1 MSMKRLTFS
10 FLAILIFMTSAIA
23 QNETTKMDSVSYS
36 LGVLLA
42 QNLKKQGFT
51 SLDATAVAK
60 GLEDV
65 VEGNDLQ
72 VSENEANQI
81 VSQYMQAQQAKQYES
96 VIAEGKQFL
105 AENAKREGVTVLPSG
120 LQYEV
125 IKMGEGPKPSLN
137 DQVTVHYE
145 GRLLNGKVFDSSIK
159 RGQPATFGV
168 TQVIQGWVEALQLMP
183 TGSKWRLFV
192 PYDLAY
198 GERGAGQDIGPFET
212 LVFEVE
218 LVSVN

>member
-1 MSMKRLTFS
+1 MSMEKLIFS
-10 FLAILIFMTSAIA
+10 SLAILIFMTSATA

-36 LGVLLA
+36 LGILLA

-60 GLEDV
+60 GLKDV

-72 VSENEANQI
+72 VSEEEANQI
-81 VSQYMQAQQAKQYES
+81 VSQYMQAQQAKQYEG

-105 AENAKREGVTVLPSG
+105 DENAKREGVTVLPSG

-125 IKMGEGPKPSLN
+125 MQAGDGLKPGPN

-145 GRLLNGKVFDSSIK
+145 GRLLNGKVFDSSVK

-183 TGSKWRLFV
+183 AGSKWRLFI

-198 GERGAGQDIGPFET
+198 GERGAGQDIGPFST
-212 LVFEVE
+212 LIFEVE
-218 LVSVN
+218 LISVN

>member
-1 MSMKRLTFS
+1 MSVEKLIFS
-10 FLAILIFMTSAIA
+10 SLAILIFMTSATA

-36 LGVLLA
+36 LGILLA

-60 GLEDV
+60 GLKDV

-72 VSENEANQI
+72 VSEEEANQI
-81 VSQYMQAQQAKQYES
+81 VSQYMQAQQAKQYEG

-105 AENAKREGVTVLPSG
+105 DENAKREGVTVLPSG

-125 IKMGEGPKPSLN
+125 MQAGDGLKPGPN

-145 GRLLNGKVFDSSIK
+145 GRLLNGKVFDSSVK

-183 TGSKWRLFV
+183 AGSKWRLFI

-198 GERGAGQDIGPFET
+198 GERGAGQDIGPFST
-212 LVFEVE
+212 LIFEVE
-218 LVSVN
+218 LISVN

>member
-1 MSMKRLTFS
+1 MKRLTFS
-10 FLAILIFMTSAIA
+10 TLAILICMTSATA
-23 QNETTKMDSVSYS
+23 QNEKTKMDSVSYS

-72 VSENEANQI
+72 VSEQEANQI
-81 VSQYMQAQQAKQYES
+81 VSQYMQAQQAEQYEG

-105 AENAKREGVTVLPSG
+105 AENAKREEVTVLPSG

-125 IKMGEGPKPSLN
+125 IKMGDGPKPTIN

-159 RGQPATFGV
+159 RGQPVTFGV

-183 TGSKWRLFV
+183 AGSKWRLFV

-218 LVSVN
+218 LISVN

>member
-1 MSMKRLTFS
+1 MSMKRLTFN
-10 FLAILIFMTSAIA
+10 FLAILICMTSAKA

-51 SLDATAVAK
+51 SLDAAAVAK

-65 VEGNDLQ
+65 VEGKPLQ
-72 VSENEANQI
+72 VSEEEANQI
-81 VSQYMQAQQAKQYES
+81 VSQHMQAQQAKQYES
-96 VIAEGKQFL
+96 VIAEGKKFL
-105 AENAKREGVTVLPSG
+105 DENAKREEVTVLPSG

-125 IKMGEGPKPSLN
+125 LQAGDGPKPGPS
-137 DQVTVHYE
+137 DRVTVHYE
-145 GRLLNGKVFDSSIK
+145 GRLLSGKVFDSSVK

-183 TGSKWRLFV
+183 AGSKWRLFI

-198 GERGAGQDIGPFET
+198 GERGAGQDIGPFST
-212 LVFEVE
+212 LIFEVE
-218 LVSVN
+218 LISVN

>member
-1 MSMKRLTFS
+1 MSMEKLIFS
-10 FLAILIFMTSAIA
+10 FLAILIFMTSATA

-36 LGVLLA
+36 LGILLA

-60 GLEDV
+60 GLKDV

-72 VSENEANQI
+72 VSEEEANQI
-81 VSQYMQAQQAKQYES
+81 VSQYMQAQQAKQYEG

-105 AENAKREGVTVLPSG
+105 DENAKREGVTVLPSG

-125 IKMGEGPKPSLN
+125 MQAGDGLKPGPN

-145 GRLLNGKVFDSSIK
+145 GRLLNGKVFDSSVK

-183 TGSKWRLFV
+183 AGSKWRLFI

-198 GERGAGQDIGPFET
+198 GERGAGQDIGPFST
-212 LVFEVE
+212 LIFEVE
-218 LVSVN
+218 LISVN